1 MASERKKNMGTYTW
15 AIISLLGLAAV
26 VIIANWRDINVGLVG
41 FGMAM
46 LLATVA
52 GLNLKEV
59 YNSFNTQIFLRMLGM
74 QVLIVIAR
82 SNGTLDILGD
92 LVIRLTKGNRI
103 RLLPIIIYFICGI
116 ASWFNLGLSSVLT
129 PLVFALSVQM
139 GFKNHLT
146 LGFSTMFMLMSW
158 GVSPYSMQGL
168 NLASYAAEQGY
179 TLNLWHGAFTM
190 VIIGSIMFF
199 AMYFIF
205 GWHKMKPIEV
215 KMGDGDDKKKL
226 TNKQIFTLLGF
237 ASFIF
242 CNLVLKIDMMV
253 TPICAAIVL
262 LCLGCADAKATFK
275 MIPWNSL
282 IMIGGMTVYVGIIKL
297 MGGVDLMTSFI
308 AAVANKTLAPGI
320 MNALCAFMSL
330 FASGNGVVI
339 PTMSATVSELCSA
352 IPGLSASAMFWA
364 VAMGANA
371 TPMSPM
377 STVGA
382 QSLAYYSAASNPSE
396 EEFKKAFNRQFIMAI
411 AAMIWSSIA
420 GFCGL
425 FAMFS

>member
-1 MASERKKNMGTYTW
+1 MGTYTW
-15 AIISLLGLAAV
+15 AIISLLGLVAV
-26 VIIANWRDINVGLVG
+26 VLIANWKDINVGLVG

-46 LLATVA
+46 FLATIA
-52 GLNLKEV
+52 GLKLKDV
-59 YNSFNTQIFLRMLGM
+59 YGSFNTQIFFRMLGM

-82 SNGTLDILGD
+82 ANGTLDILGNF
-92 LVIRLTKGNRI
+92 VIRLTRGNRI
-103 RLLPIIIYFICGI
+103 KLLPIIIYFLCGI

-129 PLVFALSVQM
+129 PLVFALSAQM

-158 GVSPYSMQGL
+158 GISPYSMQGL
-168 NLASYAAEQGY
+168 NVAAYAAEQGY

-190 VIIGSIMFF
+190 AIIGSIMFF
-199 AMYFIF
+199 AMYFLF

-215 KMGDGDDKKKL
+215 KLGEGNEEKKM
-226 TNKQIFTLLGF
+226 NSKQVFTLLGF
-237 ASFIF
+237 AAFIF
-242 CNLVLKIDMMV
+242 CNLVLKVDMMV

-262 LCLGCADAKATFK
+262 LCLGCADAKSTFK

-282 IMIGGMTVYVGIIKL
+282 IMIGGMTIYVGIIKL
-297 MGGVDLMTSFI
+297 MGGVDLLTSFI
-308 AAVANKTLAPGI
+308 ASVANKTLAPGI

-339 PTMSATVSELCSA
+339 PTMSATVSQLCAA
-352 IPGLSASAMFWA
+352 IPGLSATGMFWA
-364 VAMGANA
+364 VVMGANA

-382 QSLAYYSAASNPSE
+382 QSLAYYSAASNPSDA
-396 EEFKKAFNRQFIMAI
+396 EFKKAFNRQFIMAI
-411 AAMIWSSIA
+411 AAMVWSSIA